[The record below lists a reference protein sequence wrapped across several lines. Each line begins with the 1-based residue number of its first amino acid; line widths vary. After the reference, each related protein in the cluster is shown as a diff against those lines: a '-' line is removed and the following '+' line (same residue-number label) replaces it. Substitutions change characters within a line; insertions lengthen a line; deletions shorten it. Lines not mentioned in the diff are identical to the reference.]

1 MCNNPCLLVSE
12 QRLLTKVPV
21 VNTVANERDVEK
33 RVQEDSRLGNQ
44 DPGRPGSGEAQ
55 LLRYKVSFF
64 SCFFFP

>member
-1 MCNNPCLLVSE
+1 M
-12 QRLLTKVPV
+12 
-21 VNTVANERDVEK
+21 NTVANERDVEK

-64 SCFFFP
+64 SCFFFPQKLGLNLGIDQARQMLYH